1 MAAPDERPLWQRL
14 GWMAAIWLG
23 SVTLLGAVAS
33 VINILDPHVVVL
45 GGGVSNID
53 LLYTEGVREAEKWV
67 FNDRMHTRIVK
78 NHLGDSAGVYGAAML
93 VA

>member
-33 VINILDPHVVVL
+33 VIRTWLKV
-45 GGGVSNID
+45 
-53 LLYTEGVREAEKWV
+53 
-67 FNDRMHTRIVK
+67 
-78 NHLGDSAGVYGAAML
+78 
-93 VA
+93 